1 MIFLFEQFPYS
12 MEYLKS
18 VLPLD
23 KEGRFK
29 DLPNGFVTRD
39 GKLDGVGYLFNGSR
53 LGGRDDK
60 AGDRIVFVLPKVFLD
75 SVPSAQND
83 AAKVSAFGQDVPH
96 DKNFELNGDH
106 KDFLANLSLWVC
118 SSIGK
123 YREAFPGD
131 KSMEAP
137 TARGFSTDKA
147 CPTLIDVKNAMERFY
162 EENKSLFVFVSKN
175 VHSGNNRIDWRRTM
189 RKTPFMQSDPGS
201 GAGMTTPIYMELVNK
216 KKVFDLDDRL
226 IVLFFSA
233 MNYIEET
240 FGFKMP
246 KSEFYAPMR
255 VNEFRRLLGHRG
267 IMELRRIKYKYF
279 ADKFL
284 RLYNIMKAFFEWGG
298 NFSACGFGSEYL
310 LTSKY
315 NNVFEHMI
323 DKLVGDDLPAIQKK
337 KNLDDGKIID
347 HLYKE
352 NSLIFSSGE
361 SDKIWHIGDSK
372 YYSDPEDIRGQS
384 VAKQFT
390 YAKNI
395 IQDFFSPD
403 FVDGGKVEDVHR
415 GVRYRDDLTEGYSV
429 TPNFF
434 IRGEVPA
441 YNQEQGKEQF
451 GDSYFRNP
459 GVGNYEL
466 IQEVKESDTFDDG
479 ENKEKQNIREHLWK
493 HRNRQFQN
501 RLFDRDTLLLQVY
514 NVNFLYVLKAFTAK
528 SSSLREE
535 FKRTAREK
543 FRKNFLKLLDEK
555 YVFWAV
561 YPTEPKESFVEKY
574 YKLLQG
580 KMFRRNDGDDL
591 IILALERDEGGF
603 DQKDS
608 ASYIWS
614 KIAESCSSASIT
626 VTEVF
631 LESERKKA
639 LVVDADKDG
648 LWKEHDSEFWIDIS
662 RGRPLLHENIIL
674 PKYIGIRH
682 GDSVEFHEVKGGVI
696 PQYDPSNLES
706 KARYHLIPYNK
717 AVVNIELPESLS
729 GTPCIV
735 SVDK

>member
-1 MIFLFEQFPYS
+1 

-75 SVPSAQND
+75 SSAQND

-123 YREAFPGD
+123 YREAFPD
-131 KSMEAP
+131 DRNMEAP
-137 TARGFSTDKA
+137 NARGFSTDKA

-189 RKTPFMQSDPGS
+189 RKTPFLQGDAPV
-201 GAGMTTPIYMELVNK
+201 YMELVNK

-267 IMELRRIKYKYF
+267 IMELRRIKHKYF

-323 DKLVGDDLPAIQKK
+323 DKLVGDDLPSKMAHLKNQK
-337 KNLDDGKIID
+337 DGKEID
-347 HLYKE
+347 HLYKDQQ
-352 NSLIFSSGE
+352 LVFADE
-361 SDKIWHIGDSK
+361 SQKIWFIGDSK
-372 YYSDPEDIRGQS
+372 YYSDKNDIVGES
-384 VAKQFT
+384 VYKQFT
-390 YAKNI
+390 YARNI
-395 IQDFFSPD
+395 IQYNISDLLNYKGDSKD
-403 FVDGGKVEDVHR
+403 YQGL
-415 GVRYRDDLTEGYSV
+415 RYRDSLTEGYSV

-441 YNQEQGKEQF
+441 DKIFEMPAAAGAIRK
-451 GDSYFRNP
+451 
-459 GVGNYEL
+459 
-466 IQEVKESDTFDDG
+466 DDAD
-479 ENKEKQNIREHLWK
+479 LWNE
-493 HRNRQFQN
+493 RNRHFEN

-528 SSSLREE
+528 SSSLRTE

-543 FRKNFLKLLDEK
+543 FRRSFLTLLRSRYFFWYVKLNGSLKQE
-555 YVFWAV
+555 
-561 YPTEPKESFVEKY
+561 TFVNAHY
-574 YKLLQG
+574 RTLQG
-580 KMFRRNDGDDL
+580 KLFRSGENKGL
-591 IILALERDEGGF
+591 ILALEQDFVDEKNSEFLALRDEIE
-603 DQKDS
+603 KD
-608 ASYIWS
+608 
-614 KIAESCSSASIT
+614 C
-626 VTEVF
+626 VVF
-631 LESERKKA
+631 N
-639 LVVDADKDG
+639 V
-648 LWKEHDSEFWIDIS
+648 
-662 RGRPLLHENIIL
+662 
-674 PKYIGIRH
+674 
-682 GDSVEFHEVKGGVI
+682 
-696 PQYDPSNLES
+696 DPSLIWEDAVAKGEPGLKRPTS
-706 KARYHLIPYNK
+706 KAKNL
-717 AVVNIELPESLS
+717 
-729 GTPCIV
+729 
-735 SVDK
+735 